1 MVLSLPNVTFKK
13 FGAWG
18 APGILSRVLKLNET
32 LKNYW
37 EIKGQRH
44 NKALIRIAFSGR
56 PRDRIPFPVELDV
69 IAVHVH

>member
-18 APGILSRVLKLNET
+18 APGILSRALKLNET
-32 LKNYW
+32 WKIIGKLKA
-37 EIKGQRH
+37 RD